1 MKYEKG
7 WEKLSLQL
15 TMKKQKQKIKKL
27 YSYPNDP
34 FEEIDVIYSQ
44 VNVVDPGILILFLA
58 DL

>member
-34 FEEIDVIYSQ
+34 FEEIDVIYLQ